1 MARRMARRLTL
12 LIAVAMLPLALW
24 AALPLV
30 STGQDPDDIQRKIE
44 RKRDQIEWRK
54 GRERVLSTDIS
65 AYTQR
70 IGALQSDITV
80 LQARQVSLQADL
92 DAKRAELA
100 DIQERLRQERLRL
113 ARLRARLAEAKVA
126 LAARLVEIYKS
137 DEPDMVTVVLEA
149 DGFAELLERTEFMRR
164 VSSQDARIID
174 RVRAAKA
181 EATATAARL
190 DRLEKRAEEV
200 AAAIEAQVG
209 EVAAVKGEL
218 VSRRD
223 RYANVRAE
231 KHQLLASTRAD
242 RHELEDHVDA
252 LEREQGAIIARLS
265 ASSGGGSGVAGPIK
279 QGSGSL
285 IWPANGSVSSPLR
298 HALGPAARGHR
309 HAAPRGHPAA
319 RGRRRHGRDR
329 RLGGRL
335 RELHVHPAQ
344 RVAVHLLRPPVEHRR
359 RGRPVG
365 GPGPGH
371 RQLGQHG
378 QQHRAAPA
386 LRGPRGRQPRGSARL
401 PVGRSPSDTG
411 AARRQPVRSHRPV
424 MDETD
429 VGRGRPARLGDAE
442 LRAVLEGLP
451 DATVAANVHGRIV
464 FVNSRAEEL
473 FGYSSGELLGRPV
486 DVIWP
491 ERVRER
497 YLRNMRLY
505 FETEHPLRFTSEAR
519 GLRRDGSEFV
529 GEMSWGTVETSNGRL
544 LLAIG
549 RDISARREA
558 LARLQRQS
566 DQQAVVTDL
575 GERALSGEDLRALS
589 QAAVERLCETPAIVR
604 AAVTG
609 AAADTLATCGNARQ
623 GEVIELELR
632 TASRLLGT
640 LAVEADRELDADQH
654 GFLRAIAHV
663 LTLAAERTAGD
674 ERLRQA
680 QKMAAVGRLAGGV
693 AHDFNNLLT
702 AISGFVAIARAQVG
716 GGAGAHELAEA
727 ERATE
732 RAAEVTRQ
740 LLAVSRRQ
748 VLEPALV
755 DLGAV
760 AEELA
765 PMLRRLIGSHVDVS
779 LALADDL
786 APVLADRGQLAQ
798 VLLNLAVNAGDA
810 MPDGGTLTIATSRLE
825 DGDVGFVVTDT
836 GHGMPP
842 DVLEHAF
849 EPFYTTKAPGHGTGL
864 GLATV
869 HGIVDQSGGR
879 VSVRSS
885 PGEGAEFTVAF
896 PSAVRGATVG
906 DRPAPVDAGRVDGH
920 ETVLLCED
928 ASAVRQLLEHVLA
941 ANGYR
946 VLPAALPSEALEL
959 ALTHQG
965 RIDALLTD
973 VIMPEMAGPDL
984 AEQVRA
990 VRPGL
995 PTLFVSGYTAETLS
1009 SRGGLPPGSAF
1020 VEKPFAAATLLQALR
1035 GLLDQPPA

>member
-1 MARRMARRLTL
+1 
-12 LIAVAMLPLALW
+12 
-24 AALPLV
+24 
-30 STGQDPDDIQRKIE
+30 
-44 RKRDQIEWRK
+44 
-54 GRERVLSTDIS
+54 
-65 AYTQR
+65 
-70 IGALQSDITV
+70 
-80 LQARQVSLQADL
+80 
-92 DAKRAELA
+92 
-100 DIQERLRQERLRL
+100 
-113 ARLRARLAEAKVA
+113 
-126 LAARLVEIYKS
+126 
-137 DEPDMVTVVLEA
+137 
-149 DGFAELLERTEFMRR
+149 
-164 VSSQDARIID
+164 
-174 RVRAAKA
+174 
-181 EATATAARL
+181 
-190 DRLEKRAEEV
+190 
-200 AAAIEAQVG
+200 
-209 EVAAVKGEL
+209 
-218 VSRRD
+218 
-223 RYANVRAE
+223 
-231 KHQLLASTRAD
+231 
-242 RHELEDHVDA
+242 
-252 LEREQGAIIARLS
+252 
-265 ASSGGGSGVAGPIK
+265 
-279 QGSGSL
+279 
-285 IWPANGSVSSPLR
+285 
-298 HALGPAARGHR
+298 
-309 HAAPRGHPAA
+309 
-319 RGRRRHGRDR
+319 
-329 RLGGRL
+329 
-335 RELHVHPAQ
+335 
-344 RVAVHLLRPPVEHRR
+344 
-359 RGRPVG
+359 
-365 GPGPGH
+365 
-371 RQLGQHG
+371 
-378 QQHRAAPA
+378 
-386 LRGPRGRQPRGSARL
+386 
-401 PVGRSPSDTG
+401 
-411 AARRQPVRSHRPV
+411 

-429 VGRGRPARLGDAE
+429 EVRGRPARLGEAE

-464 FVNSRAEEL
+464 FVNGRAEEL

-486 DVIWP
+486 DMIWP

-497 YLRNMRLY
+497 YMRNMRLY

-519 GLRRDGSEFV
+519 GLRCDGSEFV
-529 GEMSWGTVETSNGRL
+529 GEMSWGTVETSDGRL

-566 DQQAVVTDL
+566 DQQAVVAHL
-575 GERALSGEDLRALS
+575 GERALSGDDLRALS
-589 QAAVERLCETPAIVR
+589 SEAVERLCETPGIAR
-604 AAVTG
+604 AVVTAG
-609 AAADTLATCGNARQ
+609 TAADTLASCGNRVQ
-623 GEVIELELR
+623 GKILELELR

-640 LAVEADRELDADQH
+640 LAVEAERELDDDQRS
-654 GFLRAIAHV
+654 FLRAIAHV
-663 LTLAAERTAGD
+663 LTLAAERTAGE

-702 AISGFVAIARAQVG
+702 AISGYVAIARAQVG
-716 GGAGAHELAEA
+716 AGAGARELAEA

-765 PMLRRLIGSHVDVS
+765 PMLRRLIGAHVEVS
-779 LALADDL
+779 LALADGL

-810 MPDGGTLTIATSRLE
+810 MPAGGTLTIATARLD
-825 DGDVGFVVTDT
+825 DGEVGFVVTDT

-849 EPFYTTKAPGHGTGL
+849 EPFFTTKAPGHGTGL

-869 HGIVDQSGGR
+869 HGIVDQSGGS
-879 VSVRSS
+879 VTVRSA
-885 PGEGAEFTVAF
+885 PGEGAEFTVTF
-896 PSAVRGATVG
+896 PSAARGPAVG
-906 DRPAPVDAGRVDGH
+906 ERPAPAEAGRVDGD

-928 ASAVRQLLEHVLA
+928 ATAVRQLLEHVLA

-946 VLPAALPSEALEL
+946 VLPAALPSEAIEI
-959 ALTHQG
+959 ALTHPG

-973 VIMPEMAGPDL
+973 VIMPEMAGPEL

-1035 GLLDQPPA
+1035 GLLDQSPA

>member
-1 MARRMARRLTL
+1 
-12 LIAVAMLPLALW
+12 
-24 AALPLV
+24 
-30 STGQDPDDIQRKIE
+30 
-44 RKRDQIEWRK
+44 
-54 GRERVLSTDIS
+54 
-65 AYTQR
+65 
-70 IGALQSDITV
+70 
-80 LQARQVSLQADL
+80 
-92 DAKRAELA
+92 
-100 DIQERLRQERLRL
+100 
-113 ARLRARLAEAKVA
+113 
-126 LAARLVEIYKS
+126 
-137 DEPDMVTVVLEA
+137 
-149 DGFAELLERTEFMRR
+149 
-164 VSSQDARIID
+164 
-174 RVRAAKA
+174 
-181 EATATAARL
+181 
-190 DRLEKRAEEV
+190 
-200 AAAIEAQVG
+200 
-209 EVAAVKGEL
+209 
-218 VSRRD
+218 
-223 RYANVRAE
+223 
-231 KHQLLASTRAD
+231 
-242 RHELEDHVDA
+242 
-252 LEREQGAIIARLS
+252 
-265 ASSGGGSGVAGPIK
+265 
-279 QGSGSL
+279 
-285 IWPANGSVSSPLR
+285 
-298 HALGPAARGHR
+298 
-309 HAAPRGHPAA
+309 
-319 RGRRRHGRDR
+319 
-329 RLGGRL
+329 
-335 RELHVHPAQ
+335 
-344 RVAVHLLRPPVEHRR
+344 
-359 RGRPVG
+359 
-365 GPGPGH
+365 
-371 RQLGQHG
+371 
-378 QQHRAAPA
+378 
-386 LRGPRGRQPRGSARL
+386 
-401 PVGRSPSDTG
+401 
-411 AARRQPVRSHRPV
+411 

-429 VGRGRPARLGDAE
+429 EGRGRPARLGDAE

-451 DATVAANVHGRIV
+451 DATVAANVDGRIV

-473 FGYSSGELLGRPV
+473 FGYARGELLGRPV

-497 YLRNMRLY
+497 YMRNMRLY

-519 GLRRDGSEFV
+519 GLRCDGSEFV
-529 GEMSWGTVETSNGRL
+529 GEMSWGTVETSDGRL

-566 DQQAVVTDL
+566 DQQSVVAHL
-575 GERALSGEDLRALS
+575 GERALSGDDLRALS
-589 QAAVERLCETPAIVR
+589 SEAVERLCETPGIAR
-604 AAVTG
+604 AVVTAG
-609 AAADTLATCGNARQ
+609 TAADTLASCGNRMQ
-623 GEVIELELR
+623 GEILELELR

-640 LAVEADRELDADQH
+640 LAVEAERELDDDQRS
-654 GFLRAIAHV
+654 FLRAIAHV
-663 LTLAAERTAGD
+663 LTLAAERTAGE

-702 AISGFVAIARAQVG
+702 AISGYVAIARAQVG
-716 GGAGAHELAEA
+716 AGAGARELAEA

-765 PMLRRLIGSHVDVS
+765 PMLRRLIGAHVEVS
-779 LALADDL
+779 LALADGL

-810 MPDGGTLTIATSRLE
+810 MPDGGTLTIATARLD
-825 DGDVGFVVTDT
+825 DGEVGFVVTDT
-836 GHGMPP
+836 GQGMPP

-849 EPFYTTKAPGHGTGL
+849 EPFFTTKAPGHGTGL

-879 VSVRSS
+879 VAVRSA

-896 PSAVRGATVG
+896 PSAARGPAVG
-906 DRPAPVDAGRVDGH
+906 DRAAPADAGRVDGD

-928 ASAVRQLLEHVLA
+928 ATAVRQLLEHVLA
-941 ANGYR
+941 ANGYH
-946 VLPAALPSEALEL
+946 VLPAALPSEAIEI
-959 ALTHQG
+959 ALTHPG

-973 VIMPEMAGPDL
+973 VIMPEMAGPEL